1 MANESYTVSGKLY
14 KKNPIVQV
22 SEKFRKLEFIIL
34 TEDTYPQYL
43 QIQAG
48 NDKCDLLNGIN
59 DGDLVTAKVN
69 VKGRLW
75 TNPQGEEKCF
85 NSLELWQIT
94 KDGSSQAAL
103 VQSQQAAQVEPE
115 GLPF

>member
-1 MANESYTVSGKLY
+1 MSNESYTVTGQLY

-22 SEKFRKLEFIIL
+22 SDKFKKLEFIIK
-34 TEDTYPQYL
+34 TDGEYPQYL

-48 NDKCDLLNGIN
+48 NDKCALLDGIN
-59 DGDLVTAKVN
+59 GGDMVTAKVN

-85 NSLELWQIT
+85 NSLELWQIS
-94 KDGSSQAAL
+94 KDGPIQSHT
-103 VQSQQAAQVEPE
+103 VQPQQATEEKADD
-115 GLPF
+115 LPF